1 MKMAWR
7 HWDIR
12 YLAVIASLL
21 LSVFSALNA
30 SLPNDDAYTYLRTA
44 EIFLNDGVSAAI
56 SHYTW
61 AGYPILIGI
70 TSMSGLSL
78 LQAAYTLNAVFYGIL
93 VFSYISII
101 QQIDKS
107 RIVAYLGT
115 ITVLAYPELNEY
127 RDMVIRDIGYWSL
140 SLLAI
145 WRFMFYGDSR
155 QFSDLATFVIVMI
168 AAALFRAEALIY
180 LLAIPLVL
188 LFDSRFTVLENRL
201 AVWKVLGFTAALSAL
216 GILVARMM
224 GINIPAML
232 LKLIA
237 VYEPFL
243 AEWSAPTEITLAAQ
257 ANSIFGDF
265 SALIATDYLYTA
277 VLLGLPI
284 VLFTSLFYTIGG
296 PYFWL
301 LAFGAFRGMLRWE
314 GEKIRPL
321 LVVALVNFLIT
332 LGFLC
337 LTKFLT
343 GRYAM
348 IFGIMV
354 SMMVPSLWQEILARS
369 RSAGTLQTIR
379 LLSIFLFSY
388 CMIDAYLS
396 FGRSKDWL
404 VDSASF
410 ARTATSDGA
419 KILTNN
425 HTIAY
430 LSGRVSNYDEVSR
443 ELRSSDILNMSPGAL
458 IILELIPENRQL
470 LSQEPVQAR
479 IKLLATFPDSAEP
492 QAAIYERV
500 LPSN

>member
-7 HWDIR
+7 HLDIR

-107 RIVAYLGT
+107 RSVAYLGT

-243 AEWSAPTEITLAAQ
+243 A
-257 ANSIFGDF
+257 N
-265 SALIATDYLYTA
+265 
-277 VLLGLPI
+277 
-284 VLFTSLFYTIGG
+284 G
-296 PYFWL
+296 PRQPKL
-301 LAFGAFRGMLRWE
+301 HLR
-314 GEKIRPL
+314 
-321 LVVALVNFLIT
+321 
-332 LGFLC
+332 
-337 LTKFLT
+337 T
-343 GRYAM
+343 G
-348 IFGIMV
+348 
-354 SMMVPSLWQEILARS
+354 
-369 RSAGTLQTIR
+369 
-379 LLSIFLFSY
+379 
-388 CMIDAYLS
+388 
-396 FGRSKDWL
+396 
-404 VDSASF
+404 
-410 ARTATSDGA
+410 
-419 KILTNN
+419 
-425 HTIAY
+425 
-430 LSGRVSNYDEVSR
+430 
-443 ELRSSDILNMSPGAL
+443 
-458 IILELIPENRQL
+458 
-470 LSQEPVQAR
+470 
-479 IKLLATFPDSAEP
+479 
-492 QAAIYERV
+492 
-500 LPSN
+500 

>member
-1 MKMAWR
+1 MNMAWR
-7 HWDIR
+7 HWDVR

-21 LSVFSALNA
+21 LSGFSALNA

-44 EIFLNDGVSAAI
+44 EIFLNDGVTAAI

-70 TSMSGLSL
+70 TSMLGLSL
-78 LQAAYTLNAVFYGIL
+78 LQAAYTLNAVFYSLL

-107 RIVAYLGT
+107 RLVAFLGT
-115 ITVLAYPELNEY
+115 VTVLAYPELNEY
-127 RDMVIRDIGYWSL
+127 RDMIIRDIGYWSL
-140 SLLAI
+140 SLFAI

-155 QFSDLATFVIVMI
+155 QFSDLATFVIAMI
-168 AAALFRAEALIY
+168 AAAIFRAEALVY

-188 LFDSRFTVLENRL
+188 LFDRRFTVSENRL
-201 AVWKVLGFTAALSAL
+201 AVWKVFGFTTALSVL
-216 GILVARMM
+216 GVLIARMV

-243 AEWSAPTEITLAAQ
+243 AELSAPTEITLAAQ

-265 SALIATDYLYTA
+265 SALIATDYLHIA

-284 VLFTSLFYTIGG
+284 ILVTSLFFTIGG

-301 LAFGAFRGMLRWE
+301 LVFGAFRGMLRWE
-314 GEKIRPL
+314 FEQIRPL

-332 LGFLC
+332 LGFLY
-337 LTKFLT
+337 LTRFLT

-354 SMMVPSLWQEILARS
+354 SMMVPSLWQEILTRFRS
-369 RSAGTLQTIR
+369 PKTVRTIR
-379 LLSIFLFSY
+379 LLSILFLSY
-388 CMIDAYLS
+388 CMIDAYVS

-419 KILTNN
+419 QILTNN
-425 HTIAY
+425 HAIAY
-430 LSGRVSNYDEVSR
+430 LSGRFSKYDEVSR
-443 ELRSSDILNMSPGAL
+443 ELRLSDILNMAPGSL
-458 IILELIPENRQL
+458 IILELIPEIRQL
-470 LSQEPVQAR
+470 LDQEPVQVQ
-479 IKLLATFPDSAEP
+479 IKLLAAFPDGAEP

-500 LPSN
+500 SPPN

>member
-1 MKMAWR
+1 MNKAWR
-7 HWDIR
+7 NWDIR

-21 LSVFSALNA
+21 LSGLSALNA

-78 LQAAYTLNAVFYGIL
+78 LQAAFTLNAVFYGLL

-101 QQIDKS
+101 QQIYKS
-107 RIVAYLGT
+107 RLVAYLGT
-115 ITVLAYPELNEY
+115 VTVLAYPELNEY

-140 SLLAI
+140 SLFAI
-145 WRFMFYGDSR
+145 WRFMLFEDSR
-155 QFSDLATFVIVMI
+155 QFSDLVKFVIVMI
-168 AAALFRAEALIY
+168 SAALFRAEALVY
-180 LLAIPLVL
+180 LLVIPLVL
-188 LFDSRFTVLENRL
+188 LFDSRFTVSENRL
-201 AVWKVLGFTAALSAL
+201 AMWKLFGFTAALSAI
-216 GILVARMM
+216 GILVARMV
-224 GINIPAML
+224 GINIPTML

-237 VYEPFL
+237 VYKPFL
-243 AEWSAPTEITLAAQ
+243 AELSAPTEITLAAQ
-257 ANSIFGDF
+257 ANSIFGDY
-265 SALIATDYLYTA
+265 SALIATDYLHTA

-284 VLFTSLFYTIGG
+284 VLVTSLFYTIGG

-301 LAFGAFRGMLRWE
+301 LVFGAFRGMLRWE
-314 GEKIRPL
+314 VDQIRPL

-332 LGFLC
+332 LGFLY
-337 LTKFLT
+337 LTRFLT

-354 SMMVPSLWQEILARS
+354 SMAVPRLWQEILMRFRAPEAAR
-369 RSAGTLQTIR
+369 TIR
-379 LLSIFLFSY
+379 LLSILLLSY
-388 CMIDAYLS
+388 CMIDAYVS

-410 ARTATSDGA
+410 ARTTTSDGA
-419 KILTNN
+419 SILTNN

-430 LSGRVSNYDEVSR
+430 LSGGVSDYDEVSR
-443 ELRSSDILNMSPGAL
+443 ELRASDILSMAPGDL
-458 IILELIPENRQL
+458 IILELIPEARQL
-470 LSQEPVQAR
+470 LNQELVQAQ
-479 IKLLATFPDSAEP
+479 IKLLAAFPDGAEP

-500 LPSN
+500 SPQN

>member
-1 MKMAWR
+1 MNMAWR

-44 EIFLNDGVSAAI
+44 EIFLNDGVTAAI

-70 TSMSGLSL
+70 TSMLGLSL
-78 LQAAYTLNAVFYGIL
+78 LQAAYTLNAVFYGLL

-107 RIVAYLGT
+107 RLVAFLGT
-115 ITVLAYPELNEY
+115 VTVLAYPELNEY

-140 SLLAI
+140 SLFAI

-155 QFSDLATFVIVMI
+155 KFSDLATFVIVMI
-168 AAALFRAEALIY
+168 AAALFRAEALVY

-188 LFDSRFTVLENRL
+188 LLDSRFTVSENRL
-201 AVWKVLGFTAALSAL
+201 AVWKVFGFTAALSAL
-216 GILVARMM
+216 GTLVADMV
-224 GINIPAML
+224 GINIPTML

-243 AEWSAPTEITLAAQ
+243 AEFSAPTEITLAAQ

-265 SALIATDYLYTA
+265 SALIATDYLHTA

-301 LAFGAFRGMLRWE
+301 LAFGAIRGMLQWE

-332 LGFLC
+332 LGFLY
-337 LTKFLT
+337 LTRFLT

-348 IFGIMV
+348 MFGIMV
-354 SMMVPSLWQEILARS
+354 SMMVPSLWQEILTRFRS
-369 RSAGTLQTIR
+369 PETVRTIR
-379 LLSIFLFSY
+379 LLSILLFSY

-404 VDSASF
+404 LDSASF
-410 ARTATSDGA
+410 VRTATSDGA

-443 ELRSSDILNMSPGAL
+443 VLHSSDILNMSPGAL

-470 LSQEPVQAR
+470 LSQEPVQAQ
-479 IKLLATFPDSAEP
+479 IKLLAAFPNGAEP

-500 LPSN
+500 SPPN

>member
-21 LSVFSALNA
+21 LSVFSAFNA

-78 LQAAYTLNAVFYGIL
+78 LQAAYALNAVFYGLL

-107 RIVAYLGT
+107 RLVAYLGA

-127 RDMVIRDIGYWSL
+127 RDTVIRDIGYWSL
-140 SLLAI
+140 SLFAI

-168 AAALFRAEALIY
+168 AAALFRAEALVY

-188 LFDSRFTVLENRL
+188 LFDSRFTVSENRL

-216 GILVARMM
+216 GILVARLV

-243 AEWSAPTEITLAAQ
+243 AELSSPTEITLAAQ

-265 SALIATDYLYTA
+265 SALIATDFLYTA

-301 LAFGAFRGMLRWE
+301 LVFGACRGMLRWE

-332 LGFLC
+332 LGFLY
-337 LTKFLT
+337 LTRFLT

-354 SMMVPSLWQEILARS
+354 SMMVPSLWQEILTRFRS
-369 RSAGTLQTIR
+369 PETVRTIR
-379 LLSIFLFSY
+379 LLSILLFSY

-410 ARTATSDGA
+410 ARKATSDGA

-425 HTIAY
+425 HTIASITRVRGGETGEPRVKSNITSENSSAHKSIG
-430 LSGRVSNYDEVSR
+430 SGVIVFLFR
-443 ELRSSDILNMSPGAL
+443 
-458 IILELIPENRQL
+458 
-470 LSQEPVQAR
+470 
-479 IKLLATFPDSAEP
+479 
-492 QAAIYERV
+492 
-500 LPSN
+500 LPSFRGS